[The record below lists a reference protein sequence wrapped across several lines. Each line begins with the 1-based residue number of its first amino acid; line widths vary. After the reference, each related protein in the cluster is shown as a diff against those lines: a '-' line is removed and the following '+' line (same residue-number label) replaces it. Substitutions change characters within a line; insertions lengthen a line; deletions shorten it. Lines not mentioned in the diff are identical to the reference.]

1 MVLRCAGVAAC
12 SVAASGDLL
21 CVCVC
26 VCVHVCVC
34 ARSLAWVT
42 KVSRAYDRP
51 LPVVASR
58 VCGGARGAR
67 VSKRKR
73 EGEGNRMR
81 PTDTHTEKDGE
92 GSRGGGGREKERR
105 PGSKSQLLLQLRHNV
120 WVTVCAHIRVSI
132 LTYTHDDTRERARA
146 HTQHACVSVHENSHF
161 NFGQAEAGMSFMHS
175 LLELLHLV
183 LLLLHSRF
191 KLFLRLAL
199 PKMEKALKT
208 KKTHW
213 SARCRHTS
221 MLTITSHHL

>member
-1 MVLRCAGVAAC
+1 
-12 SVAASGDLL
+12 
-21 CVCVC
+21 
-26 VCVHVCVC
+26 
-34 ARSLAWVT
+34 
-42 KVSRAYDRP
+42 
-51 LPVVASR
+51 
-58 VCGGARGAR
+58 
-67 VSKRKR
+67 
-73 EGEGNRMR
+73 MR

-132 LTYTHDDTRERARA
+132 LTYTHDDTRERART

-199 PKMEKALKT
+199 PKMEKALK
-208 KKTHW
+208 KK
-213 SARCRHTS
+213 R
-221 MLTITSHHL
+221 LTGATGADINANLVVQGLLQHLNRVALLVHVLLCVSCVRWPNPLCVCVCVCVCGHIGPGTCVTA